1 MIYTL
6 PFIHSFIHSLYT
18 LAIHAI
24 HVTYYT
30 GSNGRAVTLV
40 TDSRRK
46 VVKDMLKSDAAL
58 IHTGHNSDTSTPEKG
73 RILSRSINNT
83 IITEYINKISKL
95 EIKITQLIK
104 ENKIEKQY
112 IDTNN
117 EINKATNMLLYDEE
131 IHNRPVRTW

>member
-1 MIYTL
+1 
-6 PFIHSFIHSLYT
+6 
-18 LAIHAI
+18 
-24 HVTYYT
+24 
-30 GSNGRAVTLV
+30 
-40 TDSRRK
+40 
-46 VVKDMLKSDAAL
+46 MLKSDAAL
-58 IHTGHNSDTSTPEKG
+58 THTGNTPSTTTSTASSTGNNSDPSLTTPEKG

-131 IHNRPVRTW
+131 IHNRPARTW